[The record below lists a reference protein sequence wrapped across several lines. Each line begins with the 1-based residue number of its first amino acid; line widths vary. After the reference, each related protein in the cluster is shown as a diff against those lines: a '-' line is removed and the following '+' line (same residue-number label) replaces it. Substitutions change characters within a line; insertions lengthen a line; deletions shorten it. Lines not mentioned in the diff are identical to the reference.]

1 MLGVAIFNTFPN
13 TFSELCKYQGIK
25 VVQMQASQL
34 QLCVKT
40 EGIDYIITNDCFV
53 KNDMNS
59 NCKNKSKELITL
71 HINSLSYKI
80 KIKSMLRK

>member
-1 MLGVAIFNTFPN
+1 
-13 TFSELCKYQGIK
+13 
-25 VVQMQASQL
+25 MQASQL

-40 EGIDYIITNDCFV
+40 EWIDYINTDCFV

-71 HINSLSYKI
+71 HINSLSYKT
-80 KIKSMLRK
+80 SMLRK